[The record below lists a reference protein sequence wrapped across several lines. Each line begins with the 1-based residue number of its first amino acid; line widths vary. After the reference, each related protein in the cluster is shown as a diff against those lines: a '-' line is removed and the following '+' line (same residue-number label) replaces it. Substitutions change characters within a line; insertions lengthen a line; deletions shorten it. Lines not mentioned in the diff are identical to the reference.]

1 MRKTVLKRLFAWVLV
16 FAMLC
21 CTGGAMGA
29 GETTSDAA
37 GKIKLVDSEGTVTVT
52 NSAQKPVQLSS
63 SGEARLYSGY
73 HIVTGK
79 DSNAWFSLDDSKTV
93 KLYESSE
100 VEVRKNKRK
109 LELLLISGALCC
121 DVSQPVAQGET
132 FNIRTSTMVTG
143 IRGTMVVVDVGWTQ
157 PGADTVT
164 MLHGTSEVHCLAPV
178 SGALQVFWLEAGQ
191 VLSCVRGEPL
201 SKIAPIHTLPG
212 WSPSAFEEIPE
223 HWPLAVSGGG
233 GAAGSDPAPLR
244 GQISNVY
251 NGDSSES
258 TGSGGSGTGY
268 VPGVDDYVPGLDTP
282 EAEQLTLVLNGGEFT
297 GEALPD
303 SYLPGTETSLPG
315 GDSLQREGYS
325 FGGWYLDEGLLD
337 GPVSVIGAE
346 ETGEKV
352 FYARWIRNTYTV
364 IWQGADSSE
373 LEKDENVEYGAEPS
387 YDGAVPTKEA
397 DAQYVYEFS
406 GWDREV
412 APVTGNVTFTAQF
425 SSTDQVYTLAD
436 DGWTWNEIDDDWTAE
451 AEFRADVG
459 DFRKTA
465 DAVVTSEKQDPTCLE
480 DGITTYTA
488 VISAEDSPDGLPHS
502 DVKEIVLPALGH
514 EWNAPSFDWDLGEK
528 IVTATFTCARDSSHT
543 ETVDGTFGV
552 TETAEKYIYSASVVF
567 DGETYTATREETRSY
582 TVTFLDDDGVT
593 VLQSSEVPYGETPA
607 YTGTAP
613 TKAATAQYTYAFSG
627 WSPAITSVTGEASY
641 TATYGSTVNEYT
653 ITFLDEDGVTVLQTL
668 TVPYGETPV
677 YTGTAPTKAAT
688 AQYTYAF
695 SGWSPAVTAVTG
707 ETSYTATYGST
718 VNEYTI
724 TFLNGDG
731 TVLQSSEVPYGDTP
745 SITAAPTKAATAQYT
760 YTFSGWSPA
769 ITSVTGEATYT
780 PNFSSTVNEYTITFL
795 DEDGVTV
802 LQTITVP
809 YGDTPVFTETVPTR
823 TGDDATVY
831 QLSGWTP
838 EITEVDG
845 PADYTA
851 VYKPMLA
858 FSIDSTIG
866 DGFIELQIGK
876 YRLDDASIT
885 PLADPRE
892 VGWTSQIVNA
902 VASSSGGDITPIY
915 SLIVSF
921 DDIKPTSMA
930 GWFSGLTGIKEI
942 QFESLGEFTLPQIMS
957 EVTDMSYLFAN
968 GDFQTLNLR
977 EFDTQSVT
985 NMTGMFNDCSELS
998 MILASD
1004 TFDVS
1009 SVPADTVMF
1018 DGCVNLSGGFSTP
1031 YDPSHVDVSYAHV
1044 DQGEFNPG
1052 YFTPGT

>member
-52 NSAQKPVQLSS
+52 NSAKKPVQLSS

-164 MLHGTSEVHCLAPV
+164 MLHGTSEVHCVAPV

-352 FYARWIRNTYTV
+352 FYARWIRDTYTV

-406 GWDREV
+406 GWNREV
-412 APVTGNVTFTAQF
+412 APVTGNMTFTALF
-425 SSTDQVYTLAD
+425 SSADQVYTLAD
-436 DGWTWNEIDDDWTAE
+436 DGWTWNEVDDDWTAE
-451 AEFRADVG
+451 AEFRAGVG
-459 DFRKTA
+459 DFQKTA

-514 EWNAPSFDWDLGEK
+514 EWNAPSFDWDLEGK
-528 IVTATFTCARDSSHT
+528 SVSATFVCDRDSSHT

-552 TETAEKYIYSASVVF
+552 TETAEEYIYSASVVF
-567 DGETYTATREETRSY
+567 DGETYTATREETRS
-582 TVTFLDDDGVT
+582 
-593 VLQSSEVPYGETPA
+593 
-607 YTGTAP
+607 
-613 TKAATAQYTYAFSG
+613 
-627 WSPAITSVTGEASY
+627 
-641 TATYGSTVNEYT
+641 
-653 ITFLDEDGVTVLQTL
+653 
-668 TVPYGETPV
+668 
-677 YTGTAPTKAAT
+677 
-688 AQYTYAF
+688 
-695 SGWSPAVTAVTG
+695 
-707 ETSYTATYGST
+707 
-718 VNEYTI
+718 YTI

-780 PNFSSTVNEYTITFL
+780 PNFSSTVNEYTINFL

-985 NMTGMFNDCSELS
+985 NMTGMFNNCSELS

-1018 DGCVNLSGGFSTP
+1018 DGCENLSGGFSTP

-1044 DQGEFNPG
+1044 DQGETNPG

>member
-1 MRKTVLKRLFAWVLV
+1 MRKT
-16 FAMLC
+16 
-21 CTGGAMGA
+21 
-29 GETTSDAA
+29 S
-37 GKIKLVDSEGTVTVT
+37 
-52 NSAQKPVQLSS
+52 
-63 SGEARLYSGY
+63 
-73 HIVTGK
+73 
-79 DSNAWFSLDDSKTV
+79 
-93 KLYESSE
+93 
-100 VEVRKNKRK
+100 
-109 LELLLISGALCC
+109 
-121 DVSQPVAQGET
+121 
-132 FNIRTSTMVTG
+132 
-143 IRGTMVVVDVGWTQ
+143 
-157 PGADTVT
+157 
-164 MLHGTSEVHCLAPV
+164 
-178 SGALQVFWLEAGQ
+178 
-191 VLSCVRGEPL
+191 
-201 SKIAPIHTLPG
+201 
-212 WSPSAFEEIPE
+212 
-223 HWPLAVSGGG
+223 
-233 GAAGSDPAPLR
+233 
-244 GQISNVY
+244 
-251 NGDSSES
+251 
-258 TGSGGSGTGY
+258 
-268 VPGVDDYVPGLDTP
+268 
-282 EAEQLTLVLNGGEFT
+282 EQLLGRL
-297 GEALPD
+297 
-303 SYLPGTETSLPG
+303 
-315 GDSLQREGYS
+315 
-325 FGGWYLDEGLLD
+325 
-337 GPVSVIGAE
+337 
-346 ETGEKV
+346 
-352 FYARWIRNTYTV
+352 
-364 IWQGADSSE
+364 
-373 LEKDENVEYGAEPS
+373 
-387 YDGAVPTKEA
+387 
-397 DAQYVYEFS
+397 
-406 GWDREV
+406 
-412 APVTGNVTFTAQF
+412 TFTAQF

-641 TATYGSTVNEYT
+641 TATYG
-653 ITFLDEDGVTVLQTL
+653 
-668 TVPYGETPV
+668 
-677 YTGTAPTKAAT
+677 
-688 AQYTYAF
+688 
-695 SGWSPAVTAVTG
+695 
-707 ETSYTATYGST
+707 
-718 VNEYTI
+718 
-724 TFLNGDG
+724 
-731 TVLQSSEVPYGDTP
+731 
-745 SITAAPTKAATAQYT
+745 
-760 YTFSGWSPA
+760 
-769 ITSVTGEATYT
+769 
-780 PNFSSTVNEYTITFL
+780 STVNEYTITFL